1 MADYIAQIE
10 GRINKIKNLPDSIQK
25 VEQMFHLCRFYIEVD
40 MEKCIAMLSNAV
52 EIANRINYR
61 PGEGYKSMYEGFYLW
76 TQSQFNE
83 SLAKGKVAIRIFEDA
98 DCKVGLSEALSFSA
112 YIHWDMGNYDVAFE
126 YGLKSLKF
134 AEDAKSELGTG
145 WAHHALGVFYSNLK
159 DHSEAL
165 DHFQKGLA
173 CFESVA
179 EEEVYGKTRIQSAMA
194 TVYIELGKLDEA
206 IGLTNKTLEAYEN
219 MGQKTGSGRALND
232 LGVIYK
238 TKGDYLQAEKYLSH
252 SLEIRTSVNH
262 KQGIITTNTELGE
275 LYLKEKKSG
284 PALEKLEQAR
294 IIAEELNVK
303 PKLTRIHKLIGE
315 VYKQSHEPWKAIE
328 HIELSFKIKSEVS
341 GEEASNRLKN
351 LQTQFA
357 TERSEREAEI
367 HRLRHVELKKAYDE
381 IEQKNKDITDSIN
394 YARRIQTAIL
404 PKQNAL
410 DKFLPGHFMLYKPK
424 DIVSGDFYW
433 AAEKDGKKF
442 VAAVDCTGHGVPG
455 AFMSIIGMSLL
466 NEIVVQRGISKPSE
480 ILNHLREGVIK
491 SLQQTGADEENKD
504 GMDIAL
510 LAFGMENGKWKMEY
524 AGANNPL
531 WIIRNV
537 NSEAQFIEI
546 KASKQPIGVHI
557 GTAQSFINNDIE
569 LYPGDQVYIFTDGYA
584 DQFGGPNG
592 KKYKYKQLQQLLV
605 DSAKKSCTQ
614 QKEILNTTFDNWKGK
629 LEQVDDVLII
639 GIRF

>member
-10 GRINKIKNLPDSIQK
+10 DRINKIKNLPDSIQK

-40 MEKCIAMLSNAV
+40 MEKCIALLSKAV
-52 EIANRINYR
+52 EIANRINYK
-61 PGEGYKSMYEGFYLW
+61 PGEGYKAMYAGFHLW

-83 SLAKGKVAIRIFEDA
+83 SLAKGKVAIKIFEDA
-98 DCKVGLSEALSFSA
+98 DCKGGLSEALSFSA
-112 YIHWDMGNYDVAFE
+112 YIHWDMGNYDIAFE
-126 YGLKSLKF
+126 YGLKSLKL
-134 AEDAKSELGTG
+134 AEAAKSELGTG

-165 DHFQKGLA
+165 AHFKKALSS
-173 CFESVA
+173 FESVT
-179 EEEVYGKTRIQSAMA
+179 EEEVYGRARVQSAMA
-194 TVYIELGKLDEA
+194 TVYIQLGNLDEA
-206 IGLTNKTLEAYEN
+206 IGLINNTLETYEN
-219 MGQKTGSGRALND
+219 LGQKTGCGRALND

-238 TKGDYLQAEKYLSH
+238 TKGDLRLAEKYLSR
-252 SLEIRTSVNH
+252 SLEIRILVNH

-275 LYLKEKKSG
+275 LYLKEKKY
-284 PALEKLEQAR
+284 PLALEKLEQAC

-315 VYKQSHEPWKAIE
+315 VYKQSNEPRKAIE
-328 HIELSFKIKSEVS
+328 HIELSFKIKGEVS
-341 GEEASNRLKN
+341 GEEANNRLKN

-367 HRLRHVELKKAYDE
+367 HRLRHVELKKVYDE

-404 PKQNAL
+404 PKQNSL
-410 DKFLPGHFMLYKPK
+410 DKFLPEHFILYKPK

-433 AAEKDGKKF
+433 AAEKNGKKF

-455 AFMSIIGMSLL
+455 AFMSIIGMALL
-466 NEIVVQRGISKPSE
+466 NEIVVERGIPKPSE
-480 ILNHLREGVIK
+480 ILNQLREGVIK
-491 SLQQTGADEENKD
+491 YLQQTGADEENKD

-510 LAFGMENGKWKMEY
+510 LAFGAENGRWKIEY

-531 WIIRNV
+531 WIIRNA
-537 NSEAQFIEI
+537 NSEAEFTEI

-569 LYPGDQVYIFTDGYA
+569 VNPGDRLYIFTDGYA
-584 DQFGGPNG
+584 DQFGGPHG
-592 KKYKYKQLQQLLV
+592 KKFKYKQLQQLLM
-605 DSAKKSCTQ
+605 DSSKRSCGQ
-614 QKEILNTTFDNWKGK
+614 QKEILNSTFDNWKGK